1 MHLKHARC
9 GDLAMLLPVGRELL
23 RWSGEA
29 LGHLG
34 RGRRPSRLRRRPGWS
49 AGSRRASTATWTAGA
64 GCTAPGHAAA

>member
-34 RGRRPSRLRRRPGWS
+34 RGRRPSRLRRRPG
-49 AGSRRASTATWTAGA
+49 
-64 GCTAPGHAAA
+64 